1 VVEIEIENSR
11 STTEAARRTC
21 IQKVEE
27 YMEILK
33 EGPGIYQT
41 GDLVYH
47 NGVYGNFERGRDRE
61 YIKPAI
67 SSTIVVYMEN
77 LKEEGP

>member
-1 VVEIEIENSR
+1 VVEIEIEIENSR

-47 NGVYGNFERGRDRE
+47 IYGIIIEIETSGHG
-61 YIKPAI
+61 KP
-67 SSTIVVYMEN
+67 
-77 LKEEGP
+77 KRP